1 MEMRRISG
9 SLDAGVLAAARR
21 LVEQSLAVVRGETL
35 VVVFDRAHEDVA
47 TIIADVAAVADAT
60 ASLLCL
66 ESFGVRPHDR
76 LAPAISTAFERA
88 QASILLV
95 DFHAGELDLRSS
107 IVELAARHRLRHG
120 HMVGV
125 GRESMIAGFAID
137 PYRINEKMRA
147 LLTRA
152 RPDATITVKSDA
164 GTSLVVT
171 LDPTRRWVEYGN
183 VVGPGKR
190 VNLPGGE
197 LVTSPVSVDGT
208 YVADGSLGDA
218 DGAFNRRLGPTPL
231 TFRFERGRV
240 VALECARDPSLAD
253 ALLRR
258 IRRTIDLDRVGTF
271 NFGVNLGL
279 TAPVGEIFTDQK
291 VPGAHLSL
299 GTTFAAKT
307 GADWDAKSWIA
318 VTTAS
323 CDVDLDRHAVLRRGH
338 YLI

>member
-1 MEMRRISG
+1 MRRISG

-21 LVEQSLAVVRGETL
+21 LVEQSLAVVRGEKL

-47 TIIADVAAVADAT
+47 SIIADVVTVVDAT
-60 ASLLCL
+60 PVTLCL
-66 ESFGVRPHDR
+66 ESFGPRPHDR
-76 LAPAISTAFERA
+76 LAPQISSAIAGA
-88 QASILLV
+88 QASVLLV
-95 DFHAGELDLRSS
+95 DFHPGELDLRSA

-125 GRESMIAGFAID
+125 GRTSMVAGFSID
-137 PYRINEKMRA
+137 PYRITEKMRA
-147 LLTRA
+147 ILTRTK
-152 RPDATITVKSDA
+152 PDAKITVRSDA
-164 GTSLVVT
+164 GTDLLVT
-171 LDPTRRWVEYGN
+171 LDATRRWVEYGN

-197 LVTSPVSVDGT
+197 LVTSPVSVDGV

-218 DGAFNRRLGPTPL
+218 DGAFSRRLETTPL
-231 TFRFERGRV
+231 VFRFARGRV
-240 VALECARDPSLAD
+240 TAIECAREPSLAD

-258 IRRTIDLDRVGTF
+258 IRRTNDLDRVGTF

-279 TAPVGEIFTDQK
+279 SAPVGEIFTDQK

-299 GTTFAAKT
+299 GSTFPTKT

-318 VTTAS
+318 FTTRS

-338 YLI
+338 YLV